1 MAISLPW
8 HPLNP
13 TKTLRFTNRT
23 TTKVVIPIRQ
33 VTYVHAF
40 RRSDF
45 DGFAKRVRSGE
56 AWKDVWRNAN
66 DGFEQ
71 FLYEAKKT
79 AERVDRRYDVSRKVS
94 DVAQSAADRAR
105 EIDREFEITRK
116 WRTFSLDFRSNLP
129 RYRKQLNDFMDTP
142 LGRSAA
148 IHLQVALGI
157 CSILYE
163 VEKDHRSVQYMGFV
177 YFFFYGREN
186 RNNTFCH
193 RSFIY
198 SSSKVGI
205 KLDILILYNTIFF
218 LWFAL
223 SGWLFRILIIA
234 TWVLPFAGPLL
245 IGVVANNLVVKGQ
258 CPSCR
263 RQFIGN
269 KNSTVRCANCGN
281 VVWQP
286 KGDDFFSRGSRGGTS
301 PSKSQPDIIDVEFE
315 EK

>member
-1 MAISLPW
+1 MAIRLPW

-13 TKTLRFTNRT
+13 TKTLRFANPTA
-23 TTKVVIPIRQ
+23 KVILPMRQ
-33 VTYVHAF
+33 LTYVHAF

-45 DGFAKRVRSGE
+45 DGFTKRVRSGE

-79 AERVDRRYDVSRKVS
+79 AERIDRRYDVSRKVS

-105 EIDREFEITRK
+105 EIDRDFEITRK
-116 WRTFSLDFRSNLP
+116 WRTVALDFRSNWP

-148 IHLQVALGI
+148 
-157 CSILYE
+157 
-163 VEKDHRSVQYMGFV
+163 
-177 YFFFYGREN
+177 
-186 RNNTFCH
+186 
-193 RSFIY
+193 
-198 SSSKVGI
+198 
-205 KLDILILYNTIFF
+205 TIFF

-245 IGVVANNLVVKGQ
+245 IGVVANNLVIKGQ
-258 CPSCR
+258 CPACR

-281 VVWQP
+281 IVWQP
-286 KGDDFFSRGSRGGTS
+286 KGGDFFSRGSRGTT

>member
-1 MAISLPW
+1 MATSLPW

-13 TKTLRFTNRT
+13 TKTLRFTSRT
-23 TTKVVIPIRQ
+23 TTKVVLPIRQ

-129 RYRKQLNDFMDTP
+129 RVCL
-142 LGRSAA
+142 
-148 IHLQVALGI
+148 
-157 CSILYE
+157 
-163 VEKDHRSVQYMGFV
+163 
-177 YFFFYGREN
+177 
-186 RNNTFCH
+186 
-193 RSFIY
+193 
-198 SSSKVGI
+198 
-205 KLDILILYNTIFF
+205 LILF
-218 LWFAL
+218 LL
-223 SGWLFRILIIA
+223 YIY
-234 TWVLPFAGPLL
+234 
-245 IGVVANNLVVKGQ
+245 
-258 CPSCR
+258 
-263 RQFIGN
+263 
-269 KNSTVRCANCGN
+269 
-281 VVWQP
+281 
-286 KGDDFFSRGSRGGTS
+286 
-301 PSKSQPDIIDVEFE
+301 
-315 EK
+315 